1 MVNYLRSDHLDSP
14 IEPLLKVK
22 SFPSFCHQ
30 HLLTMKR
37 AFRHFFFGGGGS
49 VVITFVQCNTQ
60 NFADM
65 SNLLDNQEV
74 KNLFLI
80 YTLFG
85 GRGVL

>member
-1 MVNYLRSDHLDSP
+1 M
-14 IEPLLKVK
+14 
-22 SFPSFCHQ
+22 
-30 HLLTMKR
+30 
-37 AFRHFFFGGGGS
+37 
-49 VVITFVQCNTQ
+49 VITFVQCNTQ